1 MNPSDLSRS
10 RFLPR
15 ARSRCR
21 CRSRRGAGALEFAL
35 AAPLLLGFLLA
46 MVDLGRFV
54 LAAQL
59 AASAA
64 TAVADLA
71 SQTENFTA
79 EMDPARVVSGQE
91 IAILMLAAAEVA
103 RPVDLTADGA
113 LIVTVMANRGSGV
126 ETSWQRRW
134 GRTDIPAQV
143 SPARLRGITIAPGE
157 SAVYAE
163 VASTFRP
170 WLLSGRLL
178 GLEEDWQVRSVAV
191 RRPRL
196 GGPVVAS

>member
-1 MNPSDLSRS
+1 MALSIGRS
-10 RFLPR
+10 SPR
-15 ARSRCR
+15 LQ
-21 CRSRRGAGALEFAL
+21 RGGGALEFAL

-46 MVDLGRFV
+46 MIDLGRFV
-54 LAAQL
+54 LSAQL

-71 SQTENFTA
+71 SQTETFTA
-79 EMDPARVVSGQE
+79 EMDPERVVTGQE
-91 IAILMLAAAEVA
+91 IAVLMMAAAEVA
-103 RPVDLTADGA
+103 RPVNLTADGA
-113 LIVTVMANRGSGV
+113 LIVTVMANRGAGV
-126 ETSWQRRW
+126 EISWQRRW
-134 GRTDIPAQV
+134 GRSDIAAQIN
-143 SPARLRGITIAPGE
+143 PARPRGVTIAAGE

-178 GLEEDWQVRSVAV
+178 GLQEGWQFHSVAV